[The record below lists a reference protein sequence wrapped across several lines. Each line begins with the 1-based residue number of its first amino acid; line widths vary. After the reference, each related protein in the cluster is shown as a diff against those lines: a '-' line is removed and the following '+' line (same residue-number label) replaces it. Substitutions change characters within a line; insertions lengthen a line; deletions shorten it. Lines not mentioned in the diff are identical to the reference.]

1 MTFSI
6 IIINYK
12 TPDLSADCLH
22 SLLTLGSAPDLE
34 IIVIDNASYD
44 NSASLLKDEFGDKIQ
59 LIENEKNLG
68 FSGANNLA
76 AKNAKGEV
84 LLFLNSDTIL
94 KEDIFPR
101 LKNLF
106 IRDEKLGAISPTLI
120 TLSGKE
126 QEATYGKFPTLKKLV
141 LRQIV
146 KKDKEESNALIEADW
161 ISGCAMAVKKNVFD
175 KIQGFDENFFL
186 YYEDVDICKRIKE
199 VGYKVAIDTKSSLV
213 HLGGAS
219 LGLNRKRKEYY
230 YASQDYYFKKHHGN
244 VQAAMLKVIRLPWRL
259 LKIR

>member
-12 TPDLSADCLH
+12 TPDLTADCLR
-22 SLLTLGSAPDLE
+22 SLLALGSASDLE
-34 IIVIDNASYD
+34 IIVIDNASFD
-44 NSASLLKDEFGDKIQ
+44 NSANLLKDEFGDKIK
-59 LIENEKNLG
+59 LIESERNLG

-76 AKNAKGEV
+76 AKKACGEI

-106 IRDEKLGAISPTLI
+106 FRDEKLGAISPTLI
-120 TLSGKE
+120 TLSGNE
-126 QEATYGKFPTLKKLV
+126 QEAAYGKFPTLKKLV

-146 KKDKEESNALIEADW
+146 KKDKEEKSDLIETDW
-161 ISGCAMAVKKNVFD
+161 ISGCAMAIKKKVFD
-175 KIQGFDENFFL
+175 KIKGFDENFFL

-199 VGYKVAIDTKSSLV
+199 VGYKVAMDKKSSLV

-219 LGLNRKRKEYY
+219 LGLNKKRKEYY
-230 YASQDYYFKKHHGN
+230 YASQDYYFKKHYGN
-244 VQAAMLKVIRLPWRL
+244 LQAAILKVIRLPWKL
-259 LKIR
+259 LKL